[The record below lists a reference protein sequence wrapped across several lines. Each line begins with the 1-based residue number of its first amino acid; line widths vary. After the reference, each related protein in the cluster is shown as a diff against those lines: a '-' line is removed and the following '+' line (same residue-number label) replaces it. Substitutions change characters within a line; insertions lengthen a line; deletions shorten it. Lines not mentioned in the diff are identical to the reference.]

1 MPHIDT
7 LATARRLEQ
16 AGLPT
21 EHARAVSEAIA
32 DAIRDSQPDWSALA
46 TKEFVREEM
55 QALRTELRG
64 EIQALRTE
72 LRGEMQTLR
81 TELRA
86 EFQTQMKDLELR
98 IAERLRSQMLWFF
111 TVQTAL
117 LGIAVVIIK
126 LYP

>member
-46 TKEFVREEM
+46 TKEFVREE
-55 QALRTELRG
+55 
-64 EIQALRTE
+64 IQALRTE

-81 TELRA
+81 AELHA
-86 EFQTQMKDLELR
+86 EMKELELR